1 MSQSIFKK
9 RNSSATAQQL
19 AKMREQLVIIGEK
32 ERVLSE
38 RSASREVYRY
48 LLDAHRVAAWPN
60 ADEDVLNIPPIGKG
74 ESNQLAV

>member
-1 MSQSIFKK
+1 MSQSIYKMH
-9 RNSSATAQQL
+9 NSRAAARQL
-19 AKMREQLVIIGEK
+19 AKMREELATIGEK
-32 ERVLSE
+32 ERVLRE

-60 ADEDVLNIPPIGKG
+60 ADDGMLNIAPIGKG